1 MSPSTI
7 EIALFRLA
15 LFTEEPS
22 SLESEFLCFSPGL
35 EVTSPQK
42 TAAQLKKEAKKR
54 EKLEKFQQKQKAQQ
68 QPPPGE
74 VGKGWGW
81 REVEALLRA
90 DVCIFF
96 LLNRRNQNQRRR
108 RKGTLGSLP
117 MTSLPN
123 PGKRKVLAREGTP
136 PGCCFLCSVWFV
148 LASALLSEARTMP
161 VLWPVHPI
169 PT

>member
-1 MSPSTI
+1 MS
-7 EIALFRLA
+7 LDF
-15 LFTEEPS
+15 
-22 SLESEFLCFSPGL
+22 CVSPGL
-35 EVTSPQK
+35 EVTAPPK

-74 VGKGWGW
+74 VGGKGWGW

-108 RKGTLGSLP
+108 RKRTLGSLP

-136 PGCCFLCSVWFV
+136 PGCCFPCSVWFF
-148 LASALLSEARTMP
+148 LASALLSEARRTAA
-161 VLWPVHPI
+161 LCLSYGLFLLS
-169 PT
+169 